1 MTFVL
6 KSLSIVVVV
15 TLATTAINAQTY
27 TGLFRTTSGNT
38 TYHQF
43 NRDGAGAAVYINQEN
58 TTNAI
63 LRLSSGTAQANVN
76 VRFTVEN
83 NGNVGIGT
91 TTPQAKLS
99 VNGNILATEVKVK
112 TDINVP
118 DYVFEPDY
126 ELPSLAEVEAYVKEH
141 KHLPEIPSA
150 ADIQRDGLDLAEM
163 NLLLLKKVEEMMLH
177 LIERE
182 KEHQALKEQ
191 VNIQNVL
198 LEELKVKVSQI
209 SND

>member
-1 MTFVL
+1 M
-6 KSLSIVVVV
+6 
-15 TLATTAINAQTY
+15 
-27 TGLFRTTSGNT
+27 
-38 TYHQF
+38 
-43 NRDGAGAAVYINQEN
+43 
-58 TTNAI
+58 
-63 LRLSSGTAQANVN
+63 
-76 VRFTVEN
+76 
-83 NGNVGIGT
+83 
-91 TTPQAKLS
+91 
-99 VNGNILATEVKVK
+99 
-112 TDINVP
+112 P